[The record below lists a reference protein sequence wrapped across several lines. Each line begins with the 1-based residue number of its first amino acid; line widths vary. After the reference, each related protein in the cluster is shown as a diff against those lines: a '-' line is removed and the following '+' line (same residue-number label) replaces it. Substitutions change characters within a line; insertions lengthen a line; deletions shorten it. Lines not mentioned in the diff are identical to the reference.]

1 MTLQT
6 ATTSPC
12 QRSRVANRPATLPGL
27 DGRSAEARR
36 FREMVTA
43 LTDQLGGAL
52 GEAETLQVR
61 AAASLQLHAEDLS
74 ARSLRG
80 EAIDSEQLTRAAN
93 GAIRAMAALRAR
105 LPAKGGQGEG
115 RAYLAAKRAAA
126 SPQAV
131 AA

>member
-6 ATTSPC
+6 AAASPC

-93 GAIRAMAALRAR
+93 GAIRAMAALKGRKGSRPAPPPSPADLIAAR
-105 LPAKGGQGEG
+105 
-115 RAYLAAKRAAA
+115 R
-126 SPQAV
+126 V